1 MQNDQRNQR
10 MMMNS
15 PMNAQYQS
23 MMRNGMVNGA
33 PNELK
38 RTAAMNNR
46 PYAASLMRP
55 LTAPL
60 TPTGTATP
68 WRTCR

>member
-1 MQNDQRNQR
+1 MRVFGGALTLTRPQNLAQMQNDQRNQR

-15 PMNAQYQS
+15 PMNAQYQN

-46 PYAASLMRP
+46 PYAVRP
-55 LTAPL
+55 CAY
-60 TPTGTATP
+60 
-68 WRTCR
+68 